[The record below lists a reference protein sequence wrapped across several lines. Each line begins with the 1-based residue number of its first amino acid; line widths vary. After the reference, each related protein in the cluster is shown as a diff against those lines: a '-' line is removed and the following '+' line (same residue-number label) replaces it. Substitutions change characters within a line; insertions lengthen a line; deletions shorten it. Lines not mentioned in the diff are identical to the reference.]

1 MQKWGILK
9 LAFTKMNF
17 VKKAL
22 LIRNTLDFIQN
33 VYLNGFTINKKY
45 KSFFFI
51 FMLSKG
57 LWKFLFHISK
67 TFMSIKF
74 K

>member
-22 LIRNTLDFIQN
+22 LIRNTLDFFQN
-33 VYLNGFTINKKY
+33 VYLNGFMIKK
-45 KSFFFI
+45 K
-51 FMLSKG
+51 
-57 LWKFLFHISK
+57 
-67 TFMSIKF
+67 
-74 K
+74 

>member
-45 KSFFFI
+45 KSFF
-51 FMLSKG
+51 S
-57 LWKFLFHISK
+57 FLCFLRDSGNFYF
-67 TFMSIKF
+67 TFQKHSCQ
-74 K
+74 